1 MLQTIQLILSLSI
14 LVLIHELGHFTFA
27 KLFKARVEKFYL
39 FFNPWFSLFKYKKG
53 DTTYGI
59 GWLPFGGYCK
69 ISGMIDESLDKA
81 HKSEE
86 PKEWEYRSKTLGQRF
101 LIISGGVIF
110 NFILAFIIY
119 SGVLYVWGEKY
130 LPIENVEYGIYC
142 DSLALEAGLQDGD
155 KILRVDDEKPERL
168 GEVMSKIVIDK
179 AQKITVLRD
188 GSEVTVT
195 MPNDI
200 QAQLLRQKKPFFI
213 SEFIPFYID
222 SIIPESPAKKA
233 GLRRNDRI
241 IGIDTLET
249 PSFMDFVINSSK
261 FAEIPTHIVVIR
273 NGYTDTIPITLSQD
287 GTLGVYR
294 KSLEQL
300 FTFEQREYSFFESIP
315 AGISMGFSNLWFYVK
330 QLKLIFTKEGSQQL
344 GSFVSM
350 GKLYDPSWNWQ
361 WFWTLTALFS
371 LIIGFMNLL
380 PIPGLDGGHL
390 MFLFYELFT
399 GKKPSDDF
407 LERAQKIGMII
418 ILALFLYAIVLDF
431 GRLL

>member
-1 MLQTIQLILSLSI
+1 
-14 LVLIHELGHFTFA
+14 
-27 KLFKARVEKFYL
+27 
-39 FFNPWFSLFKYKKG
+39 
-53 DTTYGI
+53 
-59 GWLPFGGYCK
+59 
-69 ISGMIDESLDKA
+69 
-81 HKSEE
+81 
-86 PKEWEYRSKTLGQRF
+86 
-101 LIISGGVIF
+101 
-110 NFILAFIIY
+110 
-119 SGVLYVWGEKY
+119 
-130 LPIENVEYGIYC
+130 
-142 DSLALEAGLQDGD
+142 
-155 KILRVDDEKPERL
+155 
-168 GEVMSKIVIDK
+168 
-179 AQKITVLRD
+179 VLRD
-188 GSEVTVT
+188 GRELTVT
-195 MPNDI
+195 MPDDI
-200 QAQLLRQKKPFFI
+200 QAQLLQQKQPFFI
-213 SEFIPFYID
+213 SEFIPFYVD
-222 SIIPESPAKKA
+222 SIIPESPAQKA

-249 PSFMDFVINSSK
+249 PSFMDFVMNSSK

-300 FTFEQREYSFFESIP
+300 YTFEQREYSFFEAIP

-390 MFLFYELFT
+390 MFLFYELFA

-407 LERAQKIGMII
+407 LERAQKIGMMI
-418 ILALFLYAIVLDF
+418 ILALFMYAIVLDF
-431 GRLL
+431 GRLF